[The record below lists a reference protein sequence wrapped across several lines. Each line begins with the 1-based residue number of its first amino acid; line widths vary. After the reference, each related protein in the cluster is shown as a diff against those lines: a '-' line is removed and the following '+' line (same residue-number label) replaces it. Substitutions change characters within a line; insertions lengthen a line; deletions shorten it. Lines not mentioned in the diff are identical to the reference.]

1 MTEEIDQA
9 EPSGQDYVPDTQDE
23 KRRMFALAVV
33 VQQSEPT
40 RVSPEEFVTMA
51 HRVDARQALAS
62 GLAVQCTGQNV
73 GVAPGRR
80 RRRHFGT
87 ASIRSAISPAQAA

>member
-51 HRVDARQALAS
+51 HRVATWLRDGVDAPKPAAL
-62 GLAVQCTGQNV
+62 
-73 GVAPGRR
+73 
-80 RRRHFGT
+80 
-87 ASIRSAISPAQAA
+87 SAIDGGKKK